1 MTMIKKNNQA
11 IARVMAD
18 RLDKTFP
25 AAPRRERSAQ
35 R

>member
-1 MTMIKKNNQA
+1 MMMIEKNNQA

-18 RLDKTFP
+18 WLDKEL
-25 AAPRRERSAQ
+25 ARARREQSAQ